1 LSKLKKGFLWGNSTS
16 SMQTEGAWNV
26 GGKGKS
32 VYDVREST
40 EFSSDWK
47 VATDSYNR
55 YEEDFDL
62 MKEMG
67 MNAYRFQISWSR
79 VCPDGDGEFN
89 EEGIAFY
96 DKFIDELI
104 NRGIEPKICLY
115 HFDMPL
121 KLAQK
126 YNGFLSR
133 EVVDAFVRYGEE
145 MLKRF
150 SHKVTYWITLNEQN
164 LYSATHKAF
173 KYAGYLTGE
182 QTLEELYT
190 ISHNIMMAHTRFAN
204 HLHEFYPECQV
215 GGMLTYMEVY
225 PLTSH
230 PKDIYM
236 ARQLDEFM
244 NHNLLE
250 AYTHGKYSNEILGF
264 MKKNNLMH
272 VIKEGDLEEMAKMTS
287 DFLAFSYYAS
297 HTIDHTKIP
306 EGTPVNAYWEYGV
319 VRNPHV
325 EATEGWGW
333 QIDPMGFRNILVKVY
348 NRYKLPLFPNE
359 NGIGV
364 QEEWDGVNEI
374 QDDYRIEYHRDHI
387 QAMKDAILEDGVDV
401 IGYLGWGLIDI
412 PSSQGDMRKRYGMV
426 YVNRTNHKLL
436 DLKRVPKKSFYWMQ
450 QVTATNGANLE
461 NLVTV
466 PS

>member
-1 LSKLKKGFLWGNSTS
+1 MSTLKEGFLWGNSVS
-16 SMQTEGAWNV
+16 SMQTEGAWDE

-32 VYDVREST
+32 VYDVKEAT

-47 VATDSYNR
+47 VATDSYHR

-67 MNAYRFQISWSR
+67 MNCYRFQISWSR
-79 VCPDGDGEFN
+79 VCPQGDGAFN

-96 DKFIDELI
+96 DKFIDDLI
-104 NRGIEPKICLY
+104 ARGIKPKICLY

-121 KLAQK
+121 HLAQK
-126 YNGFLSR
+126 YNGFLNR

-150 SHKVTYWITLNEQN
+150 GHKVKYWITLNEQN
-164 LYSATHKAF
+164 LYATPKAF
-173 KYAGYLTGE
+173 QYAGYLEGE
-182 QTLEELYT
+182 ETLEELYM
-190 ISHNIMMAHTRFAN
+190 ISHNVMMAHARFSN
-204 HLHEFYPECQV
+204 YLQMNYPQCQV

-230 PKDIYM
+230 PKDVFM

-250 AYTHGKYSNEILGF
+250 AFTHGTYSSEVLAF
-264 MKKNNLMH
+264 MKENDLMH
-272 VIKEGDLEEMAKMTS
+272 IIQAGDLEEMRKMRS

-297 HTIDHTKIP
+297 HTLDHTKIS
-306 EGTPVNAYWEYGV
+306 EGTPVNDYWAVGMTK
-319 VRNPHV
+319 NPYV

-333 QIDPMGFRNILVKVY
+333 QIDPLGFRNILTKMY

-364 QEEWDGVNEI
+364 QEEWDGVNAI
-374 QDDYRIEYHRDHI
+374 QDDYRVEYHRAHV
-387 QAMKDAILEDGVDV
+387 QMMKDAVKFDGVDV
-401 IGYLGWGLIDI
+401 LGYLGWGLIDI
-412 PSSQGDMRKRYGMV
+412 LSSQGDMRKRYGMV
-426 YVNRTNHKLL
+426 YVNRTNHDLM
-436 DLKRVPKKSFYWMQ
+436 DLKRIPKKSFYWMKK
-450 QVTATNGANLE
+450 VTESNGEVL
-461 NLVTV
+461 
-466 PS
+466 